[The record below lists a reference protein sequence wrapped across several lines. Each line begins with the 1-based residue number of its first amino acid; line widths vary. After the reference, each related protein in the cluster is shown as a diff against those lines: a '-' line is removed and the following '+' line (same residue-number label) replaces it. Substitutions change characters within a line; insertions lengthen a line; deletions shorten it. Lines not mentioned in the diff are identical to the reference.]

1 MAIMFPLSSQ
11 YLITHHDLAKF
22 GVDNPQNIKSKFNN
36 SMKQNK
42 IKKFHQSHYLPQ
54 IVYFG
59 NKEAIV
65 TIKRKLNKN
74 QYYEIKVNKENG
86 YFIEITKGFSDIL
99 KFDQTTFSNEKKIV
113 LDNVGYWNILNQ
125 YIKPLSKPR

>member
-1 MAIMFPLSSQ
+1 MLNFKTIILVC
-11 YLITHHDLAKF
+11 L
-22 GVDNPQNIKSKFNN
+22 
-36 SMKQNK
+36 
-42 IKKFHQSHYLPQ
+42 HYLPQ
-54 IVYFG
+54 IVYLG

-113 LDNVGYWNILNQ
+113 IDNVGYWNILNQ
-125 YIKPLSKPR
+125 YTKPLSKPQ